1 MPHKGYKPALKAETT
16 LIEAAVEMIA
26 AAERPIFYT
35 GGGIINSGPV
45 ASQILRDLARIT
57 GAPVTST
64 LMGLGAFP
72 ASHPQWLGM
81 NLIEADKAIGR

>member
-1 MPHKGYKPALKAETT
+1 
-16 LIEAAVEMIA
+16 MIA

-35 GGGIINSGPV
+35 GGGIINSGPE
-45 ASQILRDLARIT
+45 ASALLRELAELT

-72 ASHPQWLGM
+72 A
-81 NLIEADKAIGR
+81 ADLRNGWACWACTAPTKPIWR